1 MKRWIRD
8 IGEGLLWVGL
18 CYLIGWLAY
27 PYLPEKVPSHFN
39 IQWQPDGWMSREKVL
54 WFTPIMLVVLWGVL
68 TLCFWLASTEKG
80 QLKLE
85 ETDLKLLQNI
95 RTLMGAFIVAIHA
108 AILAVGLG
116 WLSSPRPVIFP
127 AIGLLFLIIGNV
139 LPKLKRNWVAGVR
152 LPWTVVN
159 ERAWREANKFAGY
172 GFMAIGGLFLIA
184 PLFPSRFDLML
195 VVPVFVLILVIL
207 VQSYIVYRRANTS
220 IS

>member
-8 IGEGLLWVGL
+8 VGEGLLWVGL

-27 PYLPEKVPSHFN
+27 PYLPEKVPTHFN
-39 IQWQPDGWMSREKVL
+39 IQWQPDGWMSREKAL
-54 WFTPIMLVVLWGVL
+54 WFMPIMLAFLWGVL

-85 ETDLKLLQNI
+85 ETDLKLLQNL
-95 RTLMGAFIVAIHA
+95 RTLMGAFMVAIHA
-108 AILAVGLG
+108 ATLAVGLG
-116 WLSSPRPVIFP
+116 WLPSPRPVLFP
-127 AIGLLFLIIGNV
+127 AIGFLFLIIGNI

-159 ERAWREANKFAGY
+159 EQAWREANKFAGY
-172 GFMAIGGLFLIA
+172 GFMAIGGLFLLA
-184 PLFPSRFDLML
+184 PLFPSRFDLILIVL
-195 VVPVFVLILVIL
+195 VFALILAIL